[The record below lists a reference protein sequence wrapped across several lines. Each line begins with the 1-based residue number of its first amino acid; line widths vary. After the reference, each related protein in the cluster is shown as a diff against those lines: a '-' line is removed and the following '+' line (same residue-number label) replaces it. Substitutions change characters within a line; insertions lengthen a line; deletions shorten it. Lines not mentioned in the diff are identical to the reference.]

1 MATKPG
7 YKIKYS
13 SQEIDNMSFDEDTNT
28 SMVLP
33 VGYDGQNIQFPNADA
48 LAVKITESG
57 TNTYIGIAAPGTAE
71 ATAKWQCKK
80 IDESTGTVITF
91 ADGDA
96 NFDNTAT
103 DLTAHSYS

>member
-33 VGYDGQNIQFPNADA
+33 VGYDGQNIQFPLADNVA
-48 LAVKITESG
+48 RKVTVDG
-57 TNTYIGIAAPGTAE
+57 TTTYVAIAAPGSAQ
-71 ATAKWQCKK
+71 ASAVWQACKV
-80 IDESTGTVITF
+80 DESSGVVITW

-96 NFDNTAT
+96 NFDNVAT
-103 DLTAHSYS
+103 DLTALSYS